1 MADNIT
7 FHQYNNLHDIED
19 SWRSL
24 DQQAERL
31 SLGYIHYTYYQTY
44 EWNEFLYHHTLRGLG
59 ALTTAMRYDL
69 VRVGGRPFAILP
81 MAVTR
86 SSKKARI
93 PSCRVGGVLNM
104 VCPYPYEGHEEVMEA
119 IAAHLRSPAKGMTL
133 SLADVPCCTA
143 LARIMPTLSPNP
155 IERTSFHVPLSQ
167 FASHE
172 AYVASLPK
180 NIYKNIRKAYNHL
193 TTDGKTMEL
202 KVFDHAHQAPAHTL
216 RHLWRFYFR
225 RKMMWRSQKANALTH
240 LTTTLKA
247 IYEVKSGCATASLRQ
262 LPSAELY
269 VLEIDHQPA
278 SFMIVYRHRDHLLMP
293 RLAID
298 TSFGRYS
305 PGILLILEAAKRWMA
320 EGVVDFDMCRGDE
333 RYKKEMGGINEPLC
347 RIETRVQRSSPHT
360 PAQSSPIFYILSIRD
375 NSISSCAFP
384 CRPWHAAVCAPR
396 ARWRPRRSRAGDAPG
411 WPAPPGCARGLPAGS
426 RSGGGVL

>member
-93 PSCRVGGVLNM
+93 SSCRVGGVLNM
-104 VCPYPYEGHEEVMEA
+104 VCPYPYEGYEEVMEA
-119 IAAHLRSPAKGMTL
+119 IAAHLRSSCQGMTL

-305 PGILLILEAAKRWMA
+305 PGILLILEAAKRWMT

-347 RIETRVQRSSPHT
+347 RIETRV
-360 PAQSSPIFYILSIRD
+360 
-375 NSISSCAFP
+375 
-384 CRPWHAAVCAPR
+384 
-396 ARWRPRRSRAGDAPG
+396 
-411 WPAPPGCARGLPAGS
+411 
-426 RSGGGVL
+426 

>member
-119 IAAHLRSPAKGMTL
+119 IAAHLRSSCQGMTL

-143 LARIMPTLSPNP
+143 LARIMPTLSPDP

-225 RKMMWRSQKANALTH
+225 RKMM
-240 LTTTLKA
+240 
-247 IYEVKSGCATASLRQ
+247 
-262 LPSAELY
+262 
-269 VLEIDHQPA
+269 
-278 SFMIVYRHRDHLLMP
+278 
-293 RLAID
+293 
-298 TSFGRYS
+298 
-305 PGILLILEAAKRWMA
+305 
-320 EGVVDFDMCRGDE
+320 
-333 RYKKEMGGINEPLC
+333 
-347 RIETRVQRSSPHT
+347 
-360 PAQSSPIFYILSIRD
+360 
-375 NSISSCAFP
+375 
-384 CRPWHAAVCAPR
+384 CAPKKPTR
-396 ARWRPRRSRAGDAPG
+396 
-411 WPAPPGCARGLPAGS
+411 
-426 RSGGGVL
+426 

>member
-1 MADNIT
+1 
-7 FHQYNNLHDIED
+7 
-19 SWRSL
+19 
-24 DQQAERL
+24 
-31 SLGYIHYTYYQTY
+31 
-44 EWNEFLYHHTLRGLG
+44 
-59 ALTTAMRYDL
+59 
-69 VRVGGRPFAILP
+69 
-81 MAVTR
+81 
-86 SSKKARI
+86 
-93 PSCRVGGVLNM
+93 M

-119 IAAHLRSPAKGMTL
+119 IAAHLRSSCQGMTL
-133 SLADVPCCTA
+133 SLADVPCCSA
-143 LARIMPTLSPNP
+143 LAQIMPTLSPNP

-305 PGILLILEAAKRWMA
+305 PGILLILEAAKRWMT

-347 RIETRVQRSSPHT
+347 RIETRV
-360 PAQSSPIFYILSIRD
+360 
-375 NSISSCAFP
+375 
-384 CRPWHAAVCAPR
+384 
-396 ARWRPRRSRAGDAPG
+396 
-411 WPAPPGCARGLPAGS
+411 
-426 RSGGGVL
+426 

>member
-1 MADNIT
+1 
-7 FHQYNNLHDIED
+7 
-19 SWRSL
+19 
-24 DQQAERL
+24 
-31 SLGYIHYTYYQTY
+31 
-44 EWNEFLYHHTLRGLG
+44 
-59 ALTTAMRYDL
+59 MRYDL

-119 IAAHLRSPAKGMTL
+119 IAAHLQSSCQGMTL

-202 KVFDHAHQAPAHTL
+202 KVFDHAHQAPGRTL

-305 PGILLILEAAKRWMA
+305 PGTLLILEAAKRWMA

-333 RYKKEMGGINEPLC
+333 RYKKGNGRHQRTAVPHRNQVC
-347 RIETRVQRSSPHT
+347 RDQVPT
-360 PAQSSPIFYILSIRD
+360 PRPSLLLYSISYLFEIILS
-375 NSISSCAFP
+375 
-384 CRPWHAAVCAPR
+384 
-396 ARWRPRRSRAGDAPG
+396 
-411 WPAPPGCARGLPAGS
+411 LPALSLAALGMLRLGMLRLALLARAVGQDEVELATSRLACATRMRTGS
-426 RSGGGVL
+426 PSW

>member
-119 IAAHLRSPAKGMTL
+119 IAAHLRSSCQGMTL
-133 SLADVPCCTA
+133 SLADVPCCSA
-143 LARIMPTLSPNP
+143 LARIMPTLSPDP
-155 IERTSFHVPLSQ
+155 ASTSPCRSLPPTKPMSPRFQRTSTRTSARP
-167 FASHE
+167 
-172 AYVASLPK
+172 
-180 NIYKNIRKAYNHL
+180 
-193 TTDGKTMEL
+193 
-202 KVFDHAHQAPAHTL
+202 
-216 RHLWRFYFR
+216 
-225 RKMMWRSQKANALTH
+225 
-240 LTTTLKA
+240 TTT
-247 IYEVKSGCATASLRQ
+247 SPPTA
-262 LPSAELY
+262 
-269 VLEIDHQPA
+269 
-278 SFMIVYRHRDHLLMP
+278 
-293 RLAID
+293 
-298 TSFGRYS
+298 
-305 PGILLILEAAKRWMA
+305 
-320 EGVVDFDMCRGDE
+320 
-333 RYKKEMGGINEPLC
+333 
-347 RIETRVQRSSPHT
+347 
-360 PAQSSPIFYILSIRD
+360 
-375 NSISSCAFP
+375 
-384 CRPWHAAVCAPR
+384 RPW
-396 ARWRPRRSRAGDAPG
+396 S
-411 WPAPPGCARGLPAGS
+411 
-426 RSGGGVL
+426 

>member
-44 EWNEFLYHHTLRGLG
+44 EWNEFLYHHPLRGLG

-119 IAAHLRSPAKGMTL
+119 IAAHL
-133 SLADVPCCTA
+133 
-143 LARIMPTLSPNP
+143 
-155 IERTSFHVPLSQ
+155 
-167 FASHE
+167 
-172 AYVASLPK
+172 
-180 NIYKNIRKAYNHL
+180 
-193 TTDGKTMEL
+193 
-202 KVFDHAHQAPAHTL
+202 
-216 RHLWRFYFR
+216 
-225 RKMMWRSQKANALTH
+225 
-240 LTTTLKA
+240 
-247 IYEVKSGCATASLRQ
+247 
-262 LPSAELY
+262 
-269 VLEIDHQPA
+269 
-278 SFMIVYRHRDHLLMP
+278 LMP

-347 RIETRVQRSSPHT
+347 RIETRV
-360 PAQSSPIFYILSIRD
+360 
-375 NSISSCAFP
+375 
-384 CRPWHAAVCAPR
+384 
-396 ARWRPRRSRAGDAPG
+396 
-411 WPAPPGCARGLPAGS
+411 
-426 RSGGGVL
+426 

>member
-31 SLGYIHYTYYQTY
+31 SLGYTHYTYYQTY

-119 IAAHLRSPAKGMTL
+119 IAAHLRSSCQGMTL

-202 KVFDHAHQAPAHTL
+202 KVFDH
-216 RHLWRFYFR
+216 
-225 RKMMWRSQKANALTH
+225 
-240 LTTTLKA
+240 
-247 IYEVKSGCATASLRQ
+247 
-262 LPSAELY
+262 
-269 VLEIDHQPA
+269 
-278 SFMIVYRHRDHLLMP
+278 DHLLMP

-305 PGILLILEAAKRWMA
+305 PGILLILEAAKRWMT

-347 RIETRVQRSSPHT
+347 RIETRV
-360 PAQSSPIFYILSIRD
+360 
-375 NSISSCAFP
+375 
-384 CRPWHAAVCAPR
+384 
-396 ARWRPRRSRAGDAPG
+396 
-411 WPAPPGCARGLPAGS
+411 
-426 RSGGGVL
+426 

>member
-44 EWNEFLYHHTLRGLG
+44 EWNEFLYHHTLSGLG

-119 IAAHLRSPAKGMTL
+119 IAAHLQSSCQGMTL

-143 LARIMPTLSPNP
+143 LARIMRTLSPNP

-193 TTDGKTMEL
+193 ATDGKTMEL

-225 RKMMWRSQKANALTH
+225 RKMMWRS
-240 LTTTLKA
+240 
-247 IYEVKSGCATASLRQ
+247 
-262 LPSAELY
+262 
-269 VLEIDHQPA
+269 
-278 SFMIVYRHRDHLLMP
+278 
-293 RLAID
+293 
-298 TSFGRYS
+298 
-305 PGILLILEAAKRWMA
+305 
-320 EGVVDFDMCRGDE
+320 
-333 RYKKEMGGINEPLC
+333 
-347 RIETRVQRSSPHT
+347 
-360 PAQSSPIFYILSIRD
+360 
-375 NSISSCAFP
+375 
-384 CRPWHAAVCAPR
+384 
-396 ARWRPRRSRAGDAPG
+396 
-411 WPAPPGCARGLPAGS
+411 
-426 RSGGGVL
+426 

>member
-69 VRVGGRPFAILP
+69 IRVGGRPFAILP

-86 SSKKARI
+86 SS
-93 PSCRVGGVLNM
+93 CQ
-104 VCPYPYEGHEEVMEA
+104 
-119 IAAHLRSPAKGMTL
+119 GMTL

-143 LARIMPTLSPNP
+143 LARIMRTLSPDP

-305 PGILLILEAAKRWMA
+305 PGILLILEAAKRWMT

-347 RIETRVQRSSPHT
+347 RIETRV
-360 PAQSSPIFYILSIRD
+360 
-375 NSISSCAFP
+375 
-384 CRPWHAAVCAPR
+384 
-396 ARWRPRRSRAGDAPG
+396 
-411 WPAPPGCARGLPAGS
+411 
-426 RSGGGVL
+426 